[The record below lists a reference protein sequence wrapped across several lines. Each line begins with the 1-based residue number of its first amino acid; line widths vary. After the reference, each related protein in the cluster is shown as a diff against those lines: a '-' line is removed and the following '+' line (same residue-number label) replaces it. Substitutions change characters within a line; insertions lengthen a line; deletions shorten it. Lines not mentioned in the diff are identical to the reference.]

1 MMKSW
6 TVFQILVLVVLGVG
20 YVLGKINEYTMN
32 EVSSSIILL
41 VIFILIFF
49 WVFKK
54 DKNTSSKVQ

>member
-6 TVFQILVLVVLGVG
+6 IVFQILVLVVLGVG

-41 VIFILIFF
+41 VILIFF
-49 WVFKK
+49 WFFKK

>member
-1 MMKSW
+1 MKFW
-6 TVFQILVLVVLGVG
+6 KVFQILVLVVLVVG

>member
-6 TVFQILVLVVLGVG
+6 TVFQILVLVVVLVG